1 MEEGTLLAYNLL
13 PNGTMFA
20 NRPSFSDT
28 GEVFVAKRGNLLFMR
43 AGHVFVLSME
53 LAERALE
60 RRTYAKITEEEDEL
74 LRRRLLELYGRISFT
89 AAAPAAAPTAP

>member
-1 MEEGTLLAYNLL
+1 
-13 PNGTMFA
+13 
-20 NRPSFSDT
+20 
-28 GEVFVAKRGNLLFMR
+28 VAKRGNLLFMR

>member
-1 MEEGTLLAYNLL
+1 
-13 PNGTMFA
+13 
-20 NRPSFSDT
+20 
-28 GEVFVAKRGNLLFMR
+28 
-43 AGHVFVLSME
+43 ME